1 MAQCSPTM
9 QTKFAPSQR
18 ISQKRKGHTKM
29 SKSIQNGHD
38 PNRHGQLT
46 LVPDWHHAEFA
57 ETVRK
62 HIVELATKM
71 GDKTEVDIAPTKFG
85 SHVNGE
91 PFVELTNEHINEHD
105 CVVLTS
111 GPGTPEMLI
120 RLQILLAYLVA
131 RQADRITIISGY
143 LPLTRSDKDEGDRII
158 KLSPIIIHLLNA
170 AAYPKGLNRFVIAD
184 PHADPPSPSPGLVVP
199 IFLTRRLLTQIML
212 DARRI
217 YPSLPLCLLLPD
229 SGAKKRQ
236 ADTIAGVQAMMA
248 KRQGI
253 SQAELPLAV
262 GGKIRKVSDDIE
274 RLEIEIG
281 AENLKDRLVIILD
294 DEISTGNTT
303 RKTAKLAVRD
313 HGAKMCWAASTHGVL
328 CKDAPVK
335 LAAERSSLD
344 RVYVTN
350 TIPIHDRP
358 ELSELLASGQLQVV
372 DWGPD
377 CATVAYRIHAGMSIR
392 GIQ

>member
-1 MAQCSPTM
+1 MA
-9 QTKFAPSQR
+9 
-18 ISQKRKGHTKM
+18 KR
-29 SKSIQNGHD
+29 IQNGHD

-46 LVPDWHHAEFA
+46 LVSDWHHIEFA

-62 HIVELATKM
+62 HIIELAMKM
-71 GDKTEVDIAPTKFG
+71 GDKTAIDIARPKFG
-85 SHVNGE
+85 YHVNGE
-91 PFVELTNEHINEHD
+91 PFVELTNEHINGHD

-111 GPGTPEMLI
+111 GPGTPEMLT

-131 RQADRITIISGY
+131 RQAERITIISGY

-170 AAYPKGLNRFVIAD
+170 AAYPKGLSRIIIAD

-217 YPSLPLCLLLPD
+217 HPSLPLCLLLPD

-236 ADTIAGVQAMMA
+236 AGTIAEVQTMMA
-248 KRQGI
+248 ERQGI
-253 SQAELPLAV
+253 PHADLPLAV
-262 GGKIRKVSDDIE
+262 GGKIRLVSHDIE

-281 AENLKDRLVIILD
+281 AENLKGRLVVILD

-303 RKTAKLAVRD
+303 RKTARLAVRD
-313 HGAKMCWAASTHGVL
+313 HGAKMCWAASTHAVL
-328 CKDAPVK
+328 CKDAAQK

-350 TIPIHDRP
+350 TIPILDRP

-372 DWGPD
+372 PWTED
-377 CATVAYRIHAGMSIR
+377 CAKVAYHHHAGMSIR
-392 GIQ
+392 EIR